1 MANKILFLFVFLSL
15 SVVFVYSQQE
25 GDRIL
30 AIVGNDIIT
39 ESDLNEQLIVFM
51 RQYRLTQ
58 YNQMVV
64 AQVFN
69 NMITEKLI
77 LAKAE
82 QDSLTAPEEDIQKQL
97 DYKVRSLVEEFGSEK
112 NLEQQYGMTMAK
124 IKQILKDDIKKQ
136 ILVDKEKQNKFSS
149 GVKVTDSEVRNFFYT
164 FRDSLP
170 AMPETYELYRI
181 SISPKMTAEEKNNAY
196 FKAKSILDSIRMGT
210 DFSEMAV
217 KYSDDSASAIRGGD
231 LGKVKRGVFVK
242 EFEDAAFLLKPGE
255 VSDIVET
262 QFGYHIIKLISKS
275 GDLIETKHILI
286 KFPKTQSADF
296 EAIRQLKDIKEK
308 ALSGE
313 KSFRELAALYS
324 QDKNAL
330 RDSGYIGKVSLSDQ
344 NFDSLEIVTL
354 KSLNIGDVSDPVREG
369 DNENYSYVIYRV
381 KDKIPEHKLALDTD
395 YKVIENDAQNYKE
408 RKEMN
413 DWLDE
418 IRKSI
423 YVDIKYN

>member
-1 MANKILFLFVFLSL
+1 MTNKIFFLFLFLSL
-15 SVVFVYSQQE
+15 ISVSVYSQQE

-58 YNQMVV
+58 YNQMVI

-69 NMITEKLI
+69 NMLTEKLI

-82 QDSLTAPEEDIQKQL
+82 QDSITAPEEDVQKQL
-97 DYKVRSLVEEFGSEK
+97 DYKVRSLVDEFGSEK

-124 IKQILKDDIKKQ
+124 IKQILKEDIKKQ

-149 GVKVTDSEVRNFFYT
+149 GVKVTDSEVRNFFNNY
-164 FRDSLP
+164 RDTLP
-170 AMPETYELYRI
+170 PMPDTYELYRI
-181 SISPKMTAEEKNNAY
+181 AISPKMTEEEKNNAY
-196 FKAKSILDSIRMGT
+196 LKAKAILDSIRAGA
-210 DFSEMAV
+210 DFSEMAM
-217 KYSDDSASAIRGGD
+217 KYSDDSSSAVRGGD

-308 ALSGE
+308 VLSGE
-313 KSFRELAALYS
+313 KSFREMAVMYS
-324 QDKNAL
+324 QDKNAQ
-330 RDSGYIGKVSLSDQ
+330 RDSGYIGKVALTAQ
-344 NFDSLEIVTL
+344 NFDSLEIATL
-354 KSLNIGDVSDPVREG
+354 KNMNPGDITDPIREG
-369 DNENYSYVIYRV
+369 DEDNYSYVIYRV
-381 KDKIPEHKLALDTD
+381 KDKIPEHKLSLDTD
-395 YKVIENDAQNYKE
+395 YKTIENDAQNYKE
-408 RKEMN
+408 QKELN